1 MKRNMPDTPAEQPPE
16 GSTQSE
22 RALNLVRTAGV
33 VRPRDLV
40 AVGIAPEYLHRLLQ
54 QGEVVR
60 LGRGLYAL
68 ADADLGEHES
78 LIAACKAVPNG
89 VICLLSALR
98 FHGLTTQAPFEV
110 WLAVSRSS
118 WAPGG
123 GGVPIRLSWFSGPAL
138 TEGVE
143 EHQVMGGTVRV
154 YGVAKTLA
162 DCFKF
167 RSKVGLDVALEALR
181 EVRRQGSVSNDD
193 IWRYARICRVA
204 NVMRPYLEAT
214 SSPRPPSRTLSPRCA
229 NGSATS
235 LLNAARTS
243 GTS

>member
-1 MKRNMPDTPAEQPPE
+1 MKRNMPLAPATQPPKGSTPAE
-16 GSTQSE
+16 
-22 RALNLVRTAGV
+22 RALALVRTAGV
-33 VRPRDLV
+33 VRPRDLA

-89 VICLLSALR
+89 VICPLSALR

-110 WLAVSRSS
+110 WMAVSRSS
-118 WAPGG
+118 WASSG
-123 GGVPIRLSWFSGPAL
+123 GGVQMRLSWVSGPAL

-143 EHQVMGGTVRV
+143 EHQVVGGTVRV

-162 DCFKF
+162 DCFNF
-167 RSKVGLDVALEALR
+167 RSKVGLDMALEALR
-181 EVRRQGSVSNDD
+181 EARRETNVSMDD
-193 IWRYARICRVA
+193 IWRHAVTCRVA
-204 NVMRPYLEAT
+204 SVMRPYLEAMW
-214 SSPRPPSRTLSPRCA
+214 
-229 NGSATS
+229 
-235 LLNAARTS
+235 
-243 GTS
+243 

>member
-1 MKRNMPDTPAEQPPE
+1 MKRNMPRAPATQPLEGTTPAE
-16 GSTQSE
+16 
-22 RALNLVRTAGV
+22 RALALVRTAGV
-33 VRPRDLV
+33 VRPRDLA

-110 WLAVSRSS
+110 WMAVSRSS

-123 GGVPIRLSWFSGPAL
+123 GGVPIRLSWLSGPAL

-143 EHQVMGGTVRV
+143 EHQVVGGIVRV
-154 YGVAKTLA
+154 YGIAKTLA

-167 RSKVGLDVALEALR
+167 RSKVGLDAALEALH
-181 EVRRQGSVSNDD
+181 EVRRQGKVSIDD

-214 SSPRPPSRTLSPRCA
+214 S
-229 NGSATS
+229 
-235 LLNAARTS
+235 
-243 GTS
+243 

>member
-1 MKRNMPDTPAEQPPE
+1 MKRNMPLAPATQPPE
-16 GSTQSE
+16 GTTPAE
-22 RALNLVRTAGV
+22 RALALVRTAGV
-33 VRPRDLV
+33 VRPRDLA

-68 ADADLGEHES
+68 ANADLGEHES

-110 WLAVSRSS
+110 WMAVSRSS

-123 GGVPIRLSWFSGPAL
+123 GGVPIRLSWLSGPAL

-143 EHQVMGGTVRV
+143 EHQVVGGTVRV

-167 RSKVGLDVALEALR
+167 RSKVGLDVALEALH
-181 EVRRQGSVSNDD
+181 EVRRQGDVSIDD

-214 SSPRPPSRTLSPRCA
+214 S
-229 NGSATS
+229 
-235 LLNAARTS
+235 
-243 GTS
+243 

>member
-1 MKRNMPDTPAEQPPE
+1 MKRNMPRAPAAQPPE
-16 GSTQSE
+16 GSTPAE

-33 VRPRDLV
+33 VRPRDLA
-40 AVGIAPEYLHRLLQ
+40 AVGIAPVYLHRLLQ

-110 WLAVSRSS
+110 WMAVSRSS

-143 EHQVMGGTVRV
+143 EHQAVGGTVRV

-167 RSKVGLDVALEALR
+167 RSKVGLDVALEALH
-181 EVRRQGSVSNDD
+181 EVRRQGNVSIDD

-214 SSPRPPSRTLSPRCA
+214 S
-229 NGSATS
+229 
-235 LLNAARTS
+235 
-243 GTS
+243 

>member
-1 MKRNMPDTPAEQPPE
+1 MKRNMPLAPATQPPKGSTPAE
-16 GSTQSE
+16 
-22 RALNLVRTAGV
+22 RALALVRTAGV
-33 VRPRDLV
+33 ARPRDLA

-60 LGRGLYAL
+60 VGRGLYAL

-110 WLAVSRSS
+110 WMAVSRSS

-123 GGVPIRLSWFSGPAL
+123 GGVRMRLSWVSGPAL
-138 TEGVE
+138 TKGVE
-143 EHQVMGGTVRV
+143 EHQVVGGTVRV
-154 YGVAKTLA
+154 YGVAKTVA
-162 DCFKF
+162 DCFNF
-167 RSKVGLDVALEALR
+167 RSKVGLDVALEALH
-181 EVRRQGSVSNDD
+181 EVRRQGDVSIDD
-193 IWRYARICRVA
+193 IWRHAHTCRVA

-214 SSPRPPSRTLSPRCA
+214 S
-229 NGSATS
+229 
-235 LLNAARTS
+235 
-243 GTS
+243 

>member
-1 MKRNMPDTPAEQPPE
+1 MKRNMPLAPAAQPPE
-16 GSTQSE
+16 GSTPAE
-22 RALNLVRTAGV
+22 RALALVRTAGV
-33 VRPRDLV
+33 VRPRDLA

-54 QGEVVR
+54 EGEVVR

-68 ADADLGEHES
+68 ANADLGEHES
-78 LIAACKAVPNG
+78 LITACKSVPNS

-110 WLAVSRSS
+110 WMAVSRSS

-123 GGVPIRLSWFSGPAL
+123 GGVPIRLSWLSGPAL
-138 TEGVE
+138 AEGVE
-143 EHQVMGGTVRV
+143 EHQAVGGTVRV

-167 RSKVGLDVALEALR
+167 RNKVGLDVALEALQ
-181 EVRRQGSVSNDD
+181 EARRQGKVSIDD

-204 NVMRPYLEAT
+204 NVMRPYLDAMW
-214 SSPRPPSRTLSPRCA
+214 
-229 NGSATS
+229 
-235 LLNAARTS
+235 
-243 GTS
+243 